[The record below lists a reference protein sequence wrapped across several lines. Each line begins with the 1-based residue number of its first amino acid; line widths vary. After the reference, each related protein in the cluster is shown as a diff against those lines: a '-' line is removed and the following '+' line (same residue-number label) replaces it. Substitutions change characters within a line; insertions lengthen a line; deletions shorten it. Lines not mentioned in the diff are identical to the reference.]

1 MAEKMVDPIYNDFFE
16 SLVEGLSEDEKIDLW
31 NSGKRK
37 VNIKACSDEKLN
49 RYYDIA
55 NSKGYIAI
63 CDQIEQE
70 AAGRG
75 LTLSGTYTS
84 PIAPTYTANSGSPTA
99 PAPAAPAPEPATPSS
114 TTSTST
120 TSAAAPKSVLE
131 ELKEIAKKN
140 APRSVTYKMSTS
152 DVEYYEEQLMN
163 ELVPGR
169 GDSDTLAG
177 EILSAWNY
185 GLYRC
190 LNDGDWF
197 YGFGTTWNTNAQRC
211 VQYLKDYVGPGLGNA
226 AMYATG
232 EYDFADKGNKL
243 ILNKIFKEKLYNY
256 RCRESWRSYNYN

>member
-1 MAEKMVDPIYNDFFE
+1 MIIAEKMVDPTYNDFFE

-55 NSKGYIAI
+55 NSKGYITI

-84 PIAPTYTANSGSPTA
+84 PVAPTYTANSGSPAA
-99 PAPAAPAPEPATPSS
+99 PAPAAPAPATPSS

-120 TSAAAPKSVLE
+120 TSAAAPAPKSVLE
-131 ELKEIAKKN
+131 ELKEIAEKN
-140 APRSVTYKMSTS
+140 APRAVTYKMSTS
-152 DVEYYEEQLMN
+152 DIDYYQRRLTD
-163 ELVPGR
+163 ELVPFSG
-169 GDSDTLAG
+169 TAKTEAG

-197 YGFGTTWNTNAQRC
+197 YGFGTTWNTNA
-211 VQYLKDYVGPGLGNA
+211 
-226 AMYATG
+226 
-232 EYDFADKGNKL
+232 
-243 ILNKIFKEKLYNY
+243 
-256 RCRESWRSYNYN
+256 